1 MPQPTVEVSF
11 ELSELARPGSGVVRL
26 SAAVSGRSV
35 TAPRKVG
42 TGVRSAD
49 DVDAFVGSRVRIRR
63 MTLGVSQEQL
73 GAALGLTFQQIQ
85 KYEKGQNR
93 IGAGRLF
100 KISQILS
107 VPVQY
112 FYDGLPTPGSDVD
125 AEEVAERTASVQA
138 FLASAEGHAL
148 SMAFLKIDD
157 VPTRRRIVDLVSTI
171 AKDTP

>member
-1 MPQPTVEVSF
+1 MNDTLLQDECV
-11 ELSELARPGSGVVRL
+11 
-26 SAAVSGRSV
+26 AVL
-35 TAPRKVG
+35 RKAG
-42 TGVRSAD
+42 AGVRSAD

-63 MTLGVSQEQL
+63 MTLGISQEQL
-73 GAALGLTFQQIQ
+73 GAALGLTFQQVQ

-100 KISQILS
+100 RIAQILS

-112 FYDGLPTPGSDVD
+112 FYDGLPTAD
-125 AEEVAERTASVQA
+125 AEEDTDDVAERTASVQA

-171 AKDTP
+171 AKGTN

>member
-1 MPQPTVEVSF
+1 
-11 ELSELARPGSGVVRL
+11 
-26 SAAVSGRSV
+26 
-35 TAPRKVG
+35 
-42 TGVRSAD
+42 
-49 DVDAFVGSRVRIRR
+49 

-112 FYDGLPTPGSDVD
+112 FYDGLPAPESDVD

>member
-1 MPQPTVEVSF
+1 
-11 ELSELARPGSGVVRL
+11 
-26 SAAVSGRSV
+26 
-35 TAPRKVG
+35 
-42 TGVRSAD
+42 
-49 DVDAFVGSRVRIRR
+49 
-63 MTLGVSQEQL
+63 MTLGISQEQL
-73 GAALGLTFQQIQ
+73 GAALGLTFQQVQ

-100 KISQILS
+100 RIAQILS

-112 FYDGLPTPGSDVD
+112 FYDGLPTAD
-125 AEEVAERTASVQA
+125 AEEDTDDVAERTASVQA

-171 AKDTP
+171 AKGTN